1 MIPPKASH
9 TMAGLIPD
17 ARIKIYPDASHGS
30 IFQYAEE
37 AAADTLTFLAEPATQ
52 AEDHS

>member
-9 TMAGLIPD
+9 TLAGLIPD

-30 IFQYAEE
+30 IFQYADE
-37 AAADTLTFLAEPATQ
+37 AATDTLAFLAA
-52 AEDHS
+52 